1 MFKEFMKI
9 CGGGVLA
16 IIFGL
21 IVILLIDF
29 AITLPMY
36 GIICALSPLTYSF
49 GTNVIIAIILLL
61 IQVCL

>member
-16 IIFGL
+16 IIFGI

-36 GIICALSPLTYSF
+36 AIICALSPLTYSF